1 MNIILICADT
11 LRADYLGC
19 YGNDWIHTPRLDAL
33 SANSIVFDRY
43 HAASFPTMPNRADVF
58 TGRWTYT
65 YTGWQPLANEEI
77 LLAELL
83 RADGMKTLAAV
94 DTPFF
99 IGKGYN
105 YDRGFDEFIRVPGQ
119 AVDER
124 ARLASLRRFEEDCC
138 ACATMIEAGR
148 LLEHYRKEHFFL
160 YVDTWDPHEPWNPP
174 PWYVERYLPRY
185 DGRMVAPCYARYQD
199 HGLTEDDL
207 KVARATYA
215 AEVSMVDRWIGYL
228 LDKLES
234 LNLADTTAV
243 IFMSDHGFYFGEHG
257 GLFGKLVGSGGTFGS
272 VEKAASVTRTW
283 FRSPL
288 YEQLTRVPLMMRIP
302 GIAPCR
308 TAGLTS
314 AVDVMPTVLEL
325 AGVPAPDAVH
335 GHSVLAAQ
343 DRSWPGR
350 DVVYTSTPLL
360 SLYEPTR
367 LVDDFIRGVSEYQP
381 VSIREKR
388 WNLHYAAAGEAV
400 ELFDL
405 ESDPGQQCNVAVEH
419 GDVVERLHG
428 RFVEHLRECPTHEQH
443 LRERERL

>member
-1 MNIILICADT
+1 MNIVLICADT

-19 YGNDWIHTPRLDAL
+19 YGNDWTHTPRLDAL
-33 SANSIVFDRY
+33 AAESIVFDRY
-43 HAASFPTMPNRADVF
+43 YAASFPTMPNRADVF

-65 YTGWQPLANEEI
+65 YTGWQPLADEEV

-83 RADGMKTLAAV
+83 RGAGMKTLAAV

-105 YDRGFDEFIRVPGQ
+105 YDRGFDEFVRVPGQ

-138 ACATMIEAGR
+138 ACATMVEAGR
-148 LLEHYRKEHFFL
+148 LLEHYRKDRFFL

-174 PWYVERYLPRY
+174 PWYVERYLAGY
-185 DGRMVAPCYARYQD
+185 DGRMVAPCYRRYQD
-199 HGLTEDDL
+199 QGLTEDDM

-215 AEVSMVDRWIGYL
+215 GEVSMVDRWVGYL

-234 LNLADTTAV
+234 LNLARNTAV
-243 IFMSDHGFYFGEHG
+243 IFVSDHGFYFGEHG
-257 GLFGKLVGSGGTFGS
+257 GLFGKLVGSGGTYGS
-272 VEKAASVTRTW
+272 VEKATQVTQTW

-288 YEQLTRVPLMMRIP
+288 YEQLTRIPLIMRVP
-302 GIAPCR
+302 GIGHSR
-308 TAGLTS
+308 TDGLAS
-314 AVDVMPTVLEL
+314 VVDLMPTVLEL
-325 AGVPAPDAVH
+325 AGVRPPDVVQ
-335 GHSVLAAQ
+335 GRSVLAAK
-343 DRSWPGR
+343 DDSWPGR
-350 DVVYTSTPLL
+350 DVLFSSTPLL
-360 SLYEPTR
+360 SLRQTTR
-367 LVDDFIRGVSEYQP
+367 LVDDFIRGVLEYQP

-388 WNLHYAAAGEAV
+388 WNLHYAAVGEAV

-405 ESDPGQQCNVAVEH
+405 DNDPGQERNVASEH
-419 GDVVERLHG
+419 GDVVERLHA
-428 RFVEHLRECPTHEQH
+428 RFVEHLRECPTAQVH